1 MELEEGDMS
10 KVAQYLQLLEVLRAA
25 RRAPTWKPEQDRPWL
40 AQLEDLYDAMS
51 ADDQQLVA
59 AQSWRGWPDKYDERI
74 VYREITLDAAEDGPI
89 ATLPRCP
96 EAA

>member
-1 MELEEGDMS
+1 MCE
-10 KVAQYLQLLEVLRAA
+10 
-25 RRAPTWKPEQDRPWL
+25 
-40 AQLEDLYDAMS
+40 
-51 ADDQQLVA
+51 DDQQLVA